1 MNYYQINW
9 GDIQKFAQL
18 LTPMQELAYR
28 RLLDW
33 VHGMEEGLPMDLAE
47 LGNMARADY
56 TDIDYVLKR
65 FFYVKEGRWR
75 NEMADANI
83 AGFARNSARGMQAAN
98 ARWGTQAV
106 RNRIHNTKD
115 NKGEPVDN
123 SKGGDDVEATTKF
136 LLEHGCSEAE
146 AAAWIEYRQMKKAP
160 VTVKSL
166 QAISAEAVKAGLP
179 LNHVLDQVRIK
190 GWRGFKHT
198 WLTEEKPKD
207 KPAESY
213 EKMIQAKGKRLGI
226 EARPGESWQ
235 EYGARVASAAAMAEK
250 QPGPAP

>member
-18 LTPMQELAYR
+18 ITPMQELAYR

-33 VHGMEEGLPMDLAE
+33 VHGMEGGLPMDQAE
-47 LGNMARADY
+47 LCNMARADAQ
-56 TDIDYVLKR
+56 DVDYVLQR

-83 AGFARNSARGMQAAN
+83 IGFARNSARGMLAAN
-98 ARWGTQAV
+98 ARWGGQAV
-106 RNRIHNTKD
+106 RNNIHNTKD
-115 NKGEPVDN
+115 NIGQPVDN

-136 LLEHGCSEAE
+136 LLDHGLTEAQ
-146 AAAWIEYRQMKKAP
+146 AAAWIEYRQLKKAP

-166 QAISAEAVKAGLP
+166 STILVEANKAGLP
-179 LNHVLDQVRIK
+179 LSHVLEQVRVK
-190 GWRGFKHT
+190 GWRSFKHT
-198 WLTEEKPKD
+198 WLVEEGKAA

-213 EKMIQAKGKRLGI
+213 EAMIKRKAAKF
-226 EARPGESWQ
+226 EMTARPGESWQ
-235 EYGARVASAAAMAEK
+235 EFGARVASKVAESERTT
-250 QPGPAP
+250 